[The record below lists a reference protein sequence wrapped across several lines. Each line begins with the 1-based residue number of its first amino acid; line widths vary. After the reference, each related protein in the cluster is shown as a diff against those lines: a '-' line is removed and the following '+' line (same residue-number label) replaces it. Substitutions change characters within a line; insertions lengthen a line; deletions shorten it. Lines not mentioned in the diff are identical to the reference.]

1 MKNKLLKSILKTI
14 FILVVFY
21 IITYYINSNITIR
34 GLYKDDL
41 ASWSWFPGLSFYD
54 FAIKFYDTA
63 TRYRPVF
70 YALEYIEYFIV
81 GNHVKWFTYI
91 NVFLNSIIA
100 TFVYKFAKKNS
111 KSTIV
116 SFIISLCYIISHFSY
131 YQITQVIGIL
141 ETYSQLF
148 ALIILYLCI
157 SYIENDNYSVPKLSF
172 IYIIYFLVS
181 FTHERYMF
189 LAVPIIITLIFK
201 YFLQNNQHHNS
212 NKCRNNQLKN
222 TIIHFAIFI
231 LEIALIVYIRIL
243 STGKFIPSGTGGT
256 EVNETFNIVEA
267 FTFAINQVLF
277 IFGINIGPEHLVGMP
292 FETMHIYLKIIIF
305 ISILILL
312 SIIFIYILVKA
323 NYIKTNKTHNIL
335 ELFYQDILYIV
346 FIMLAIGSSSVTI
359 RVEMRFVYVSFTASM
374 IYLSYM
380 IGEIY
385 TYSNTIHNNIINN
398 KSNTNWTSLNNIKNI
413 TNNKIMLIV
422 YVLLIS
428 FFVSRNYVEF
438 NYRTSYPKIH
448 CVTDLLR
455 VNSMADLTIYK
466 YGLEELKK
474 KKVYILYNYYEWT
487 DFYREYFFKVYDK
500 TYEGLTIEI
509 IEKPEDM
516 PKDLDKD
523 RDIILF
529 EDIANYGYVDVTEQL
544 LEANNK

>member
-41 ASWSWFPGLSFYD
+41 ASWSWFPGLNFYD

-81 GNHVKWFTYI
+81 GNHVKWFTCI

-116 SFIISLCYIISHFSY
+116 AFIISLCYIISHFSY

-157 SYIENDNYSVPKLSF
+157 SYIDNDNYSLPKLSF
-172 IYIIYFLVS
+172 IYIVYFLAS

-189 LAVPIIITLIFK
+189 LAVPIIFTIIAKCLLKNSQHISNNK
-201 YFLQNNQHHNS
+201 YKNNQF
-212 NKCRNNQLKN
+212 KN
-222 TIIHFAIFI
+222 TILHLIIFT
-231 LEIALIVYIRIL
+231 LEITSIVYIRIL

-277 IFGINIGPEHLVGMP
+277 IFGIKSFDVEYKFVFIFGINIGPEHLVGMP
-292 FETMHIYLKIIIF
+292 FETMPIYLKIILF
-305 ISILILL
+305 VSILILL

-323 NYIKTNKTHNIL
+323 NYIKNNKTQNLLDLI
-335 ELFYQDILYIV
+335 YQDILYIV

-374 IYLSYM
+374 LYLSYM
-380 IGEIY
+380 IGEITKY
-385 TYSNTIHNNIINN
+385 TNTNRNNIISDKNN
-398 KSNTNWTSLNNIKNI
+398 KL
-413 TNNKIMLIV
+413 V
-422 YVLLIS
+422 IS
-428 FFVSRNYVEF
+428 QQ
-438 NYRTSYPKIH
+438 H
-448 CVTDLLR
+448 
-455 VNSMADLTIYK
+455 
-466 YGLEELKK
+466 
-474 KKVYILYNYYEWT
+474 
-487 DFYREYFFKVYDK
+487 
-500 TYEGLTIEI
+500 
-509 IEKPEDM
+509 
-516 PKDLDKD
+516 
-523 RDIILF
+523 
-529 EDIANYGYVDVTEQL
+529 
-544 LEANNK
+544 